1 VILPAVAA
9 NGRLLALLDAAVPPG
24 VRRRCGQTTVNRKRC
39 EQQPS
44 WVHWVRWSKDEA
56 KRGLVGTA
64 TPPPAGKVVPAQM
77 NPNMRED

>member
-9 NGRLLALLDAAVPPG
+9 NGRLLALLAAAVPSG
-24 VRRRCGQTTVNRKRC
+24 VRRRCGQTTVNKKRC

-44 WVHWVRWSKDEA
+44 WVQWSKDEA
-56 KRGLVGTA
+56 KRGLVGTP
-64 TPPPAGKVVPAQM
+64 TPPPAGRVVPDQM